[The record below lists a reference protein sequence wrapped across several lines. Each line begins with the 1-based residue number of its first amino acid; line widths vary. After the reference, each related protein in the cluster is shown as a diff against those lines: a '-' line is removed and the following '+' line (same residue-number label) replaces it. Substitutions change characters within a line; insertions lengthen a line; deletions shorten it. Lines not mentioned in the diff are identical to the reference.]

1 MRYLLFAIA
10 ITAVFTIFTTVFAA
24 SANPNQVRLLPKWL
38 WVALCL
44 LVPIVGGLLY
54 VTLGRPTSGSNG
66 LASSQGPKW
75 GPGSTT
81 RTTTTIAP
89 DDDPDFLRRLREK
102 LNREDSSGQ
111 TIATSPVGSDKDD
124 SPNDDSADGDAGD
137 GAGDGNGD
145 GSGDGGSSDGGSSD
159 GGASSA

>member
-10 ITAVFTIFTTVFAA
+10 VTAVFTIFTTVFAA

-66 LASSQGPKW
+66 LASSSGPKW

-81 RTTTTIAP
+81 RTTTIAP

-102 LNREDSSGQ
+102 LNREDKPNG
-111 TIATSPVGSDKDD
+111 DD
-124 SPNDDSADGDAGD
+124 LTDGDASNGSTD
-137 GAGDGNGD
+137 G
-145 GSGDGGSSDGGSSD
+145 GGSSD
-159 GGASSA
+159 